1 MDKLWQRYM
10 KIVIKEILE
19 AERKHKEINKI
30 CESFKGGD
38 NRDTVTYRRTIMN
51 REKLI
56 QQDTAT
62 VIALAIH
69 FAEEVEETLKFVNQ
83 NIDSDNII
91 AEEVEDCQLNTA
103 KIKQFLK
110 ELQSRGE

>member
-1 MDKLWQRYM
+1 
-10 KIVIKEILE
+10 
-19 AERKHKEINKI
+19 
-30 CESFKGGD
+30 
-38 NRDTVTYRRTIMN
+38 MN

-69 FAEEVEETLKFVNQ
+69 FAEEVEETLKFIKGDIKYLDVLCK
-83 NIDSDNII
+83 
-91 AEEVEDCQLNTA
+91 EEVNDCQLNTA

>member
-1 MDKLWQRYM
+1 MGSTILKVIDKTRSEL
-10 KIVIKEILE
+10 
-19 AERKHKEINKI
+19 
-30 CESFKGGD
+30 
-38 NRDTVTYRRTIMN
+38 RDIMN

-69 FAEEVEETLKFVNQ
+69 FAEEVEESLKFVEDDIKRLDTLNVDIV
-83 NIDSDNII
+83 N
-91 AEEVEDCQLNTA
+91 DCQLNTA

>member
-1 MDKLWQRYM
+1 
-10 KIVIKEILE
+10 
-19 AERKHKEINKI
+19 
-30 CESFKGGD
+30 
-38 NRDTVTYRRTIMN
+38 MN

-69 FAEEVEETLKFVNQ
+69 FAEEVEESLKFVEDDIKRLDTLNVDIV
-83 NIDSDNII
+83 N
-91 AEEVEDCQLNTA
+91 DCQLNTA

>member
-1 MDKLWQRYM
+1 MRSTILKVIDKTISELG
-10 KIVIKEILE
+10 E
-19 AERKHKEINKI
+19 
-30 CESFKGGD
+30 
-38 NRDTVTYRRTIMN
+38 IMN
-51 REKLI
+51 KEKLI

-83 NIDSDNII
+83 NIDSDDMTEDVN
-91 AEEVEDCQLNTA
+91 DCQYNTA

-110 ELQSRGE
+110 ELQSRVE

>member
-1 MDKLWQRYM
+1 MGSTILKVIDKTRSELR
-10 KIVIKEILE
+10 E
-19 AERKHKEINKI
+19 
-30 CESFKGGD
+30 
-38 NRDTVTYRRTIMN
+38 IMN

-69 FAEEVEETLKFVNQ
+69 FAEEVEETLKFAEQIIYSEHMVKTAAEVVN
-83 NIDSDNII
+83 
-91 AEEVEDCQLNTA
+91 DCQLNTA